1 MKNVISFLLAVYL
14 TSTSVMGQSKAKS
27 NIDCNTIFVC
37 IKQEDYTTLFK
48 NSFVK
53 DTLFFCK
60 ENTTKT
66 YNRRVFWEIF
76 YGRICYTIEFLQP
89 SKKQ

>member
-48 NSFVK
+48 NS
-53 DTLFFCK
+53 TRAGL
-60 ENTTKT
+60 
-66 YNRRVFWEIF
+66 IF
-76 YGRICYTIEFLQP
+76 YYYY
-89 SKKQ
+89 S